1 MYYFFLG
8 MMQLP
13 VPPAKMTVKIKGKNK
28 TIELVNEGEANL
40 IKDVGLTEISFD
52 ARFPNA
58 RYPWANY
65 DSSLIGS
72 LGQSVGNS
80 FLKMAGNRIAQSI
93 LGVEDAFTFQGS
105 SFYTDILEGMKT
117 SRQPFRFIVSRMSG
131 YNLLFSTNMLVT
143 LEDYSIVEDAERDGT
158 DVTCPL
164 KLKQYRPFGTKTARM
179 ETDENGNK
187 RLIVNDSRPSYGI
200 EQPTVADVTRNA
212 TVWEVCRLASG
223 GKLNFSDV
231 MKSNAIT
238 NPLAN
243 VAGKKLR
250 L

>member
-1 MYYFFLG
+1 M
-8 MMQLP
+8 
-13 VPPAKMTVKIKGKNK
+13 
-28 TIELVNEGEANL
+28 
-40 IKDVGLTEISFD
+40 TEISFD

-58 RYPWANY
+58 RYPWADY
-65 DSSLIGS
+65 DSSLIGG

-80 FLKMAGNRIAQSI
+80 FLKMAGNRIVQSI
-93 LGVEDAFTFQGS
+93 LGAEDAFTFQGS

-143 LEDYSIVEDAERDGT
+143 LEDYSIVEDAERDGM

-187 RLIVNDSRPSYGI
+187 RFTVDDRRPPTCVVHPNKADS
-200 EQPTVADVTRNA
+200 TRNA
-212 TVWEVCRLASG
+212 TVLEVRRLSSG
-223 GKLNFSDV
+223 GILNFRAV
-231 MKSNAIT
+231 MKSNGIT

-243 VAGKKLR
+243 MAGKKLR